1 MAIDTAPE
9 SAVHDELPRWDVDV
23 LFPSLDSDAYREAR
37 AEWLNTIEQLAALF
51 DRYGIGATT
60 SGVAT
65 SGPSH
70 EDGRVLADVIETLSR
85 IAQQIRRLSSY
96 VNALVSTDATDSAA
110 VAEYSRLSADDARL
124 TSLQTRLNGWIAGH
138 GADALAETSEV
149 AAEHRPWLERCEE
162 RFAHQMTEAQED
174 LLAELEVPGVEAC
187 VTLAGELSSTLEVDV
202 RGESLPISAVRGM
215 ASDDDPAIRHEAY
228 DAEMRAWPTIATSM
242 AACLNAI
249 SGHALIVNRRRG
261 WDDPLAPYLWMNRV
275 TPEILEVMQGAAQ
288 ERFPD
293 FRRFLRAKAKL
304 HGHDGALPWW
314 DLVAPGPGAPG
325 CDWTQAEASVLGA
338 FSTFTPRL
346 RELAARAFRERWVD
360 AGPRP
365 GKRGGGFCM
374 SIGDGASRILMNFDG
389 SFDSAQTLAH
399 ELGHAYHN
407 LNLASRSPL
416 LRPTPMALAETAS
429 IFCETIMVQSGLAAA
444 DDDARL
450 ALLNVDLVGTTQVVV
465 DIHSRFLF
473 ESELYRRRADGPLSV
488 DDLCAAMTDAQ
499 AATYGDGVDPS
510 TYHPWMWVVKP
521 HYYDVHQHFYNWP
534 YCFGLLFG
542 IGLYA
547 RYVADPESFR
557 GDYDDLLSST
567 GLLDARP
574 LAARFGIDLTDPA
587 FWRASLDVI
596 RERIDTFCALAG
608 GAG

>member
-9 SAVHDELPRWDVDV
+9 PAVGDELPRWDVTA
-23 LFPSLDSDAYREAR
+23 LFGSLDSDEYREAR
-37 AEWLNTIEQLAALF
+37 AEWLNTIEQLSALF
-51 DRYGIGATT
+51 DRHGIGAATA
-60 SGVAT
+60 GGAT
-65 SGPSH
+65 SGPSQ
-70 EDGRVLADVIETLSR
+70 EDGRVLADVIETLGR
-85 IAQQIRRLSSY
+85 IAEQIRRLSAY
-96 VNALVSTDATDSAA
+96 VNALVTTDANDSAA
-110 VAEYSRLSADDARL
+110 AAEYSRLAADDARL

-138 GADALAETSEV
+138 GADALAETSEA
-149 AAEHRPWLERCEE
+149 AAEHRPWLERCEQ
-162 RFAHQMTEAQED
+162 RFAHQMTEAEED

-187 VTLAGELSSTLEVDV
+187 VTLAGELSSTLVADV
-202 RGESLPISAVRGM
+202 RGETLPISAVRGM
-215 ASDDDPAIRHEAY
+215 ASDEDAAVRREAY
-228 DAEMRAWPTIATSM
+228 DAELRAWRTIATPM

-249 SGHALIVNRRRG
+249 SGHGLIVNRRRG
-261 WDDPLAPYLWMNRV
+261 WENPLAPYLWMNRV
-275 TPEILEVMQGAAQ
+275 TPEILEAMQGAAQ
-288 ERFPD
+288 ESFPD
-293 FRRFLRAKAKL
+293 FRRFLRAKATL
-304 HGHDGALPWW
+304 HGHSGALPWW
-314 DLVAPGPGAPG
+314 DLVAPVPGAPG
-325 CDWTQAEASVLGA
+325 CDWTKAEASVLGA

-374 SIGDGASRILMNFDG
+374 GIGNGASRILMNFDG

-407 LNLASRSPL
+407 LNLASRPAL

-488 DDLCAAMTDAQ
+488 DDLCAAMTVAQ
-499 AATYGDGVDPS
+499 AATYGDGVDPA

-547 RYVADPESFR
+547 RYLADPGGFR

-567 GLLDARP
+567 GMLDAQP

-596 RERIDTFCALAG
+596 RERIDTFCALVAG
-608 GAG
+608 